1 MSALF
6 QLVPGA
12 VFAEEFRIVRALSE
26 GGMGAV
32 YVAEQ
37 LSTGK
42 QRALKVMHP
51 QLVHDPAMRAR
62 FVQEA
67 RIGSKIDSDHVV
79 DVLDAGIDATSS
91 MPWLVMELLQGETLQ
106 DRVDTR
112 GPRPHEEVA
121 EILGQLCHAVAAAHD
136 VGVVH
141 RDLKPENVFL
151 AVPRR
156 EGVPFIVKVLDFG
169 IAKLVADA
177 GKQER
182 TTGAVGSP
190 LWMAP
195 EQANALGEIAPATD
209 VWALGLIAFWLLTG
223 KEFWKAAH
231 TAEINPM
238 ALIVEALTEAPPPA
252 SVRAKE
258 LGVEALLPAGFD
270 GWFAQCVC
278 HDTRARFKNAR
289 AARGPLERLLLGKE
303 PLEEAPKLRL
313 PDLAVPDLDLA
324 LPAAKPPADK
334 KPAEATKPKPKADP
348 PPRSPPS
355 ASSSG
360 PHSAPRRAG
369 TGLELASHAGP
380 AGQLS
385 GMQGMHAAPPR
396 HRIARAM
403 SAASPEGDVAPD
415 RPFPWKGVAI
425 GGVLLVAA
433 LIGAQKFFWTRSD
446 STKGASSSGAPAPG
460 SEPASP
466 SAKPAS
472 TACPTG
478 MAYVAGGRAEHSE
491 DARVEP
497 FCLDVSE
504 ATVDDYAACV
514 KAKKCTAAHAQG
526 NWPTTGGGQGARN
539 TACNATREGHGA
551 HPINCVDWAQAV
563 AFCAWKDA
571 KKLPTD
577 AQWEWAARRGE
588 ARTKFPWGAE
598 APDVHLCFSGMQ
610 KRSETC
616 KVGAFLKGDAPGGV
630 HDLAGNVSEW
640 TSTEAGDKER
650 VYCGADFTDGAG
662 GEPLYQLGYCSR
674 AQKTQQSAMLGF
686 RCATTP

>member
-79 DVLDAGIDATSS
+79 DVLDAGIDAVSS
-91 MPWLVMELLQGETLQ
+91 IPWLVMELLQGETLQ
-106 DRVDTR
+106 ERVDTR
-112 GPRPHEEVA
+112 GPRPREEVA
-121 EILGQLCHAVAAAHD
+121 EILGQLCHAVGAAHD

-177 GKQER
+177 GNRER

-195 EQANALGEIAPATD
+195 EQASALGEIAPATD

-231 TAEINPM
+231 TDEINPM
-238 ALIVEALTEAPPPA
+238 ALIVEALTEKPPAA

-258 LGVEALLPAGFD
+258 LGVGALIPAGFD

-278 HDTRARFKNAR
+278 HDTGSRFKNAR
-289 AARGPLERLLLGKE
+289 AARGPLERLLLGRE
-303 PLEEAPKLRL
+303 PLEGPKARV
-313 PDLAVPDLDLA
+313 PDIAVPDLDLA
-324 LPAAKPPADK
+324 PPVAKPPAEK
-334 KPAEATKPKPKADP
+334 KQAEPAKPKPE
-348 PPRSPPS
+348 PRAEPAPKPPPS

-360 PHSAPRRAG
+360 PHSAPRRSG
-369 TGLELASHAGP
+369 GGLELAAHAGP
-380 AGQLS
+380 AGQMS
-385 GMQGMHAAPPR
+385 GMQGSQPR

-403 SAASPEGDVAPD
+403 SAGDERAPD

-433 LIGAQKFFWTRSD
+433 LIGAQKFFWTRSE
-446 STKGASSSGAPAPG
+446 STKGASGVASGAPGAEIAP
-460 SEPASP
+460 P
-466 SAKPAS
+466 SAKPAP
-472 TACPTG
+472 TACPAG
-478 MAYVAGGRAEHSE
+478 MAYFAGGRAEE
-491 DARVEP
+491 TRVEP
-497 FCLDVSE
+497 FCLEVSE

-526 NWPTTGGGQGARN
+526 NWPTTNGGQAVRN
-539 TACNATREGHGA
+539 TACNAARDGHGT
-551 HPINCVDWAQAV
+551 HPINCVDWPQAV
-563 AFCAWKDA
+563 AFCAWKGG

-616 KVGAFLKGDAPGGV
+616 KVGSFPKGDAPGGV

-640 TSTEAGDKER
+640 TSTEASDKER

-662 GEPLYQLGYCSR
+662 GEPLYSLGYCSR
-674 AQKTQQSAMLGF
+674 AQKTQQSAMLGV
-686 RCATTP
+686 RCATAP